1 MAARTFNEATQIV
14 VLGGS
19 GDLARR
25 KLLPALFHL
34 FLSEQLPEQFQIIA
48 FARSDRSDKDYKAL
62 VAESITTQ
70 AHEHDAMQVEQ
81 FLNHITYV
89 SGAFDETTGYVKLA
103 DTLNSYEE
111 ATRAETHRLFY
122 LAVPPRYYDS
132 ILENMHAAGIAA
144 ADSNRESWS
153 RVLIEKPFGND
164 YKSAEALDMKLGSYF
179 KEDQIF
185 RIDHYLAKEAVQNIL
200 SFRFANPLFS
210 PAWNK
215 EYIKEVRIEMREQVD
230 VGERGNFY
238 KDVGALR
245 DVGQNHLLQVLALIT
260 MDQPE
265 TFDAKTIQA
274 ERAQALKALRPYNP
288 ITCDGEVVRA
298 QYEGFSEIAGI
309 DRDSDTETY
318 FELKT
323 YIDNERWQDVPFY
336 IMAGKALN
344 DASVTVEIIF
354 HELADGLFETA
365 TCETSPN
372 SITLKLSP
380 DQHMSVTL
388 NAKRPG
394 LTYQVEPRTL
404 TVDCEFG
411 DAEIKNSYEKVL
423 RDCIC
428 GDQTLFASTA
438 EVLASW
444 EYIVS
449 VLEQW
454 HDVPLQSYQKGSFG
468 PAQSLLFK

>member
-34 FLSEQLPEQFQIIA
+34 YINEQLPEQFQIIA
-48 FARSDRSDKDYKAL
+48 FARSDRSDAEYKDL
-62 VAESITTQ
+62 VVQSIAKQ
-70 AHEHDAMQVEQ
+70 SHEHDESVIAS
-81 FLNHITYV
+81 FLDHVMYV
-89 SGAFDETTGYVKLA
+89 SGAFDEAAGYTTLA
-103 DTLNSYEE
+103 EALTAYEE
-111 ATRAETHRLFY
+111 SIGTETHRLFY

-132 ILENMHAAGIAA
+132 ILENMHQAGIAEA
-144 ADSNRESWS
+144 ESDRESWS

-164 YKSAEALDMKLGSYF
+164 YHSAEELDKKLGSYF

-185 RIDHYLAKEAVQNIL
+185 RIDHYLAKEAVQNLL

-215 EYIKEVRIEMREQVD
+215 EYIKEVKIEMRERVD

-260 MDQPE
+260 MDQPK
-265 TFDAKTIQA
+265 TFNAETIQS
-274 ERAQALKALRPYNP
+274 ERTKALEALRPYNP
-288 ITCDGEVVRA
+288 ATCDGEVIRA
-298 QYEGFSEIAGI
+298 QYAGFADIEGVDDA
-309 DRDSDTETY
+309 SDTETY
-318 FELKT
+318 FELKLFV
-323 YIDNERWQDVPFY
+323 DNDRWQDVPFY
-336 IMAGKALN
+336 IMAGKAL
-344 DASVTVEIIF
+344 DEASVTVKIEF
-354 HELADGLFETA
+354 HELMSGLFETES
-365 TCETSPN
+365 CETSPN
-372 SITLKLSP
+372 SIELKLSP
-380 DQHMSVTL
+380 DQHMSITL

-428 GDQTLFASTA
+428 GDQTLFTSTA

-444 EYIVS
+444 KYIVS
-449 VLEQW
+449 VLEEW
-454 HDVPLQSYQKGSFG
+454 HNVPLQSYEKGSRG
-468 PAQSLLFK
+468 PAQSLFN